1 MTSLNVFVFF
11 LKHLFH
17 SGINET
23 ERSGRNFDLNS
34 ELGDDNDNNDDNDDD
49 DDVNDNND
57 NDDYDDDVDEDLGI
71 IALFKNFDKNSL
83 KVSNESTLDLNDVS
97 DNDDDDERELDVV
110 VAERD
115 EVTDDI
121 DGGEAE
127 TDDDY
132 DDINDTDVDGTND
145 TDDAADADDVDDV
158 DDEARPREFPTAD
171 DISNRLQS
179 WIETLKSFASVNN
192 DTGVSTDTNTNTN
205 ADTDTNT
212 EIETGDI
219 ITRNG
224 TSSSLD
230 SISPGRLFFFLSK
243 PSLE

>member
-1 MTSLNVFVFF
+1 M
-11 LKHLFH
+11 
-17 SGINET
+17 
-23 ERSGRNFDLNS
+23 RSGRNFDLNS
-34 ELGDDNDNNDDNDDD
+34 ELGDDNDN
-49 DDVNDNND
+49 DNND
-57 NDDYDDDVDEDLGI
+57 NDDVNDKNDNDDNDDDVDEDLGI

-97 DNDDDDERELDVV
+97 DDDDDERGPDVV
-110 VAERD
+110 VAESA
-115 EVTDDI
+115 EVIDDI

-179 WIETLKSFASVNN
+179 WIETLKSFASAKN
-192 DTGVSTDTNTNTN
+192 DVYTNTNTN
-205 ADTDTNT
+205 TDTDTNT
-212 EIETGDI
+212 KIETGDI
-219 ITRNG
+219 KARNG

-230 SISPGRLFFFLSK
+230 SISPGRLFFLSK
-243 PSLE
+243 PPLE